1 MTDPSAAEKF
11 LAQRRQ
17 ERNPSTSVLPQPQND
32 LPPVREGSLV
42 CDNRNRSLED
52 PPTFRSEMCSMPRID
67 NDDDNKKHKKEKKHG
82 LGNGLLLVIWLLI
95 GVASVVTTYH
105 NMYRTKSCKIE
116 MNH

>member
-1 MTDPSAAEKF
+1 MTDPSVAEKF
-11 LAQRRQ
+11 LAQRRG
-17 ERNPSTSVLPQPQND
+17 ERSTPISSTLPQND
-32 LPPVREGSLV
+32 LPPVRDGSIV

-52 PPTFRSEMCSMPRID
+52 PPTFRSEMCSMPRTD
-67 NDDDNKKHKKEKKHG
+67 SDDDNKKHKKEKKHG
-82 LGNGLLLVIWLLI
+82 LGNGILLVIWLLI